1 MSGKHS
7 KRVPADRDLKAIQD
21 ERLTC
26 RHIQTLM
33 ALQQST
39 DENEELKSQI
49 QILKVLII
57 I

>member
-49 QILKVLII
+49 QMLKVS
-57 I
+57 